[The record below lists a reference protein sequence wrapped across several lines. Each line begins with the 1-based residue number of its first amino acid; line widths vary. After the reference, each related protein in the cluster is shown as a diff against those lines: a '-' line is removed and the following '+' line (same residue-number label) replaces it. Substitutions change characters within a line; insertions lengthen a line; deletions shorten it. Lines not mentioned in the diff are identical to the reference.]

1 MNLIEEALHRT
12 LAVVA
17 RASAQPKPVRH
28 RSRLDML
35 FTALAATT
43 SPELAAAIED
53 DIWTIWTTC
62 PYDPPATRAVARAI
76 VLLAGRDLESA
87 EEILDDLV
95 VGRPDWAEAWNRRA
109 TLHLIMRRDIEA
121 LDDIARTLVL
131 EPRHFGALANFAHV
145 CLRHGDPV
153 TARVVLEQVLRLNP
167 HAAAVRSTA
176 RLLAERLTPAH

>member
-1 MNLIEEALHRT
+1 
-12 LAVVA
+12 
-17 RASAQPKPVRH
+17 
-28 RSRLDML
+28 
-35 FTALAATT
+35 
-43 SPELAAAIED
+43 
-53 DIWTIWTTC
+53 
-62 PYDPPATRAVARAI
+62 
-76 VLLAGRDLESA
+76 
-87 EEILDDLV
+87 
-95 VGRPDWAEAWNRRA
+95 
-109 TLHLIMRRDIEA
+109 MRRDIEA

>member
-1 MNLIEEALHRT
+1 MSLIEAALHRT
-12 LAVVA
+12 LAVA
-17 RASAQPKPVRH
+17 AQASAKPVPVRH

-35 FTALAATT
+35 FTALAATR

-62 PYDPPATRAVARAI
+62 PYDPPATRAMARAI
-76 VLLAGRDLESA
+76 VLLAGRDLDGA
-87 EEILDDLV
+87 EEVLNDLV
-95 VGRPDWAEAWNRRA
+95 DGRPDWAEVWHRRA
-109 TLHLIMRRDIEA
+109 TLYLMMRRDIEA

-131 EPRHFGALANFAHV
+131 EPRHFGALANFANV
-145 CLRHGDPV
+145 CLRHGDPA

-167 HAAAVRSTA
+167 HAEGVRSTA